1 MAAAVVALLLLSNPA
16 AADERDELDKTGR
29 RLGQVEAVLGDA
41 RADAGAVADAV
52 DAAEVAVAVVR
63 ARLATATAELG
74 AARRRRADALVAL
87 EAATDEVGRQEARLA
102 WQVRR
107 AYMTGGVSG
116 LSVVVQANDLRDLME
131 RAVTLSYVI
140 RADQDVL
147 GRLELARRRSVRL
160 HQAMVEAEQDRT
172 AAEAKVRRQLAELEQ
187 VRAVRQDAKH
197 QLDARVARL
206 AGAAAAL
213 RRRSAELRRLIHQ
226 EELARQRA
234 AAAARAAAARAGGGG
249 PPAGGSAG
257 GSGRRCDL
265 SGTSAAERWIILRES
280 SGDPTADNPTS
291 TAFGLG
297 QLLLGNRI
305 LYLGHHYAT
314 TDCGR
319 QLWAFRAYV
328 QRPLR
333 HRHPGQG
340 LLADQRLVLTGE
352 PAGTKRAPR
361 CAGPLDERDDPTASP
376 CGKELREV
384 IGGVSSNFWPGAAL
398 GVEGEHRFKGGH
410 LPLDV
415 VGQLNGRVGCRL
427 LLRAGRDVT
436 LVIDEGQQDRTAV
449 MEPAVP
455 LQGQGIAAREGAAL
469 LHDGLPDRCAD
480 RSQALGGRLGHAAG
494 WRHGMCVM
502 AGA

>member
-1 MAAAVVALLLLSNPA
+1 VAAVVAALLLLPHAA
-16 AADERDELDKTGR
+16 AADKRDELDKTR
-29 RLGQVEAVLGDA
+29 QRLGAVESVLGDA
-41 RADAGAVADAV
+41 RAEAGAVADAL
-52 DAAEVAVAVVR
+52 AAADVAVAVAQ
-63 ARLATATAELG
+63 ARLATATGELE

-116 LSVVVQANDLRDLME
+116 LAVVVQATDLRDLME
-131 RAVTLSYVI
+131 RAVTLGYVI

-160 HQAMVEAEQDRT
+160 HAAMVEAERARA
-172 AAEAKVRRQLAELEQ
+172 AAEARVRGQVAELER
-187 VRAVRQDAKH
+187 VRAVRQQAK
-197 QLDARVARL
+197 QKLDTRVARL

-213 RRRSAELRRLIHQ
+213 RHRSAELRRLIRQ

-249 PPAGGSAG
+249 RPAG

-265 SGTSAAERWIILRES
+265 LGTSAAEHWIIMHES

-305 LYLGHHYAT
+305 LYLGQDYAT

-328 QRPLR
+328 RDR
-333 HRHPGQG
+333 Y
-340 LLADQRLVLTGE
+340 
-352 PAGTKRAPR
+352 GTAERAK
-361 CAGPLDERDDPTASP
+361 A
-376 CGKELREV
+376 
-384 IGGVSSNFWPGAAL
+384 FWQA
-398 GVEGEHRFKGGH
+398 
-410 LPLDV
+410 
-415 VGQLNGRVGCRL
+415 NG
-427 LLRAGRDVT
+427 
-436 LVIDEGQQDRTAV
+436 
-449 MEPAVP
+449 
-455 LQGQGIAAREGAAL
+455 
-469 LHDGLPDRCAD
+469 
-480 RSQALGGRLGHAAG
+480 
-494 WRHGMCVM
+494 WY
-502 AGA
+502 